1 MRTLA
6 AVLAMAVMLAVPLGL
21 MGTASAASPGRDL
34 TPVIIGPVVT
44 DRLGGGDLVAVKAGD
59 AGFGVVY
66 GTSKHRNDIVIFAE
80 EKRVLGGAGIYHA
93 RGGHPPT
100 PGSAGDTVLAQSL
113 I

>member
-59 AGFGVVY
+59 AVFGVVY
-66 GTSKHRNDIVIFAE
+66 GASNHRYDIVIFAE
-80 EKRVLGGAGIYHA
+80 HKRFLGRADIYVA
-93 RGGHPPT
+93 WRDFLATRGSP
-100 PGSAGDTVLAQSL
+100 
-113 I
+113 